1 MCCCHQKIVSTNII
15 CNRPCL
21 IFSRYLAHGDPLKH
35 AEAKNSKVSQVLPDV
50 KSTCHSAA
58 RLNIIDILDNAICW
72 WGFWQ
77 LWQTDDISDF
87 IGVYERFVERS
98 SEHFEEDLLILDW
111 SFLNIILMGIYFLSF
126 RGCSPNQN
134 VWKFCQS
141 FLFRNI
147 GK

>member
-1 MCCCHQKIVSTNII
+1 MQLSTNIV
-15 CNRPCL
+15 CNRPCP
-21 IFSRYLAHGDPLKH
+21 IFSRDLAHGDPLKH

-58 RLNIIDILDNAICW
+58 RLNIIDILDNATCW

-111 SFLNIILMGIYFLSF
+111 SFLNIIWWGFTSLVLGGAPKSECLKNLSIF
-126 RGCSPNQN
+126 FIQKYRE
-134 VWKFCQS
+134 VK
-141 FLFRNI
+141 L
-147 GK
+147 